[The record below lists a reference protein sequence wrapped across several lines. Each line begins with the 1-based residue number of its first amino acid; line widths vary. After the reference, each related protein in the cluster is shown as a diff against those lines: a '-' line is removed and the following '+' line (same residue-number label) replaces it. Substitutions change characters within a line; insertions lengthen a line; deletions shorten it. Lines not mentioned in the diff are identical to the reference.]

1 MIVFEAS
8 LILKDLW
15 ACRPIFLSTSNI
27 YQRMFKN
34 TLWKGTPPFFEQ
46 WQASKLTCS
55 TAA

>member
-15 ACRPIFLSTSNI
+15 ACRRIFLGTSNL

-46 WQASKLTCS
+46 
-55 TAA
+55 